1 MFVMGMDDLD
11 IYCMISCTGSKV
23 PVKAVSYIFLCF
35 LPFLS
40 VFCIPVFYDT
50 KGPVYYGL
58 TRRTEAAC

>member
-35 LPFLS
+35 CPSYLYFVYL
-40 VFCIPVFYDT
+40 FFMIPRDLYIM
-50 KGPVYYGL
+50 
-58 TRRTEAAC
+58 A

>member
-1 MFVMGMDDLD
+1 MFVMGMNDLD

-40 VFCIPVFYDT
+40 VFCIPVF
-50 KGPVYYGL
+50 L
-58 TRRTEAAC
+58 